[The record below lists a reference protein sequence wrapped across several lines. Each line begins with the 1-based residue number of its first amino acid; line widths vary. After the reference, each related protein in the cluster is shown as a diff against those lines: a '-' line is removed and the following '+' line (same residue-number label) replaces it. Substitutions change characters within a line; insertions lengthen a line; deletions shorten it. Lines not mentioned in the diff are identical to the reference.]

1 MNDEM
6 NIGKL
11 LGEILTPEKTVRK
24 YKVGRNDPCPCGSGK
39 KYKKC
44 CDNVSPE
51 RDREEYLVILY
62 NISGESWQENYAGSR
77 ADLDKD
83 KLDRFTFCLED
94 AVRDYPLDHEFIE
107 ALALVYY
114 LKRDNE
120 KAQEMLRRLWRLQGS
135 REMRKH
141 LLLAY
146 FQLLMVANEKRK
158 LLKLLQEFEDEIQD
172 WKQAKTEWDREEWL
186 ELQVCYGFALLQRD
200 EEEGRE
206 YIERAVNSG
215 KLRQNAVDNFLL
227 ALGRNDYIRLA
238 LAIYVKEFTRL
249 YQDDEEELF
258 TKGQKEM
265 ENILR
270 NMFSQPKVES
280 ATLHRWSSKLYEM
293 ITLMDR
299 WYEQVSEEIAST
311 SSTPDAVD
319 ISRAFAANGE
329 SESKSEIISKITAN
343 ITAAALPEINSQE
356 INLAAV
362 TLSVLFSQEEY
373 SRVIIAG
380 EILTHLYGE
389 LQASPGRADKADKAR
404 EKENLSFLLT
414 SIDRFRGLGLFK
426 SGEYRR
432 LEVLISE
439 NYNFTSENFL
449 NESEINNKKLDL
461 CLLLLLSWLKLDKEE
476 SVRRLLTE
484 LLTAEGENDD
494 PQTAE
499 GENEGSQTAEGKDE
513 GSHTAE
519 GEGEDLENVRGEGED
534 FPAVEDDDSLVIE
547 GEDFPDVEEEDFQA
561 VSSDSDNR
569 QPGSQHKAGDRRL
582 EKPSRRQ
589 QVVRVMLG
597 HLRNIFGLPYEEE
610 LALKLIDLLK
620 VVSLPQEIEAAYA
633 YDRVVAFKSW
643 LVMFKSTQRGITNFP
658 AEERDK
664 IMPRWPQIFTST
676 QSQQSQQCQEEQI
689 NQQSQQAQQNQ
700 QNQQSQ
706 QAQQN
711 QQNQQTQQNQEGQ
724 LGWRSQQ
731 NQQAQDRQ
739 SPEQAAVKLYK
750 VIGSLAGRTS
760 PEELRQQL
768 QEVLAAP
775 IFQTEDCW
783 SKLDARL
790 WQLADMTTEE
800 IKRTGEAD
808 RLIADIDSLLAGEE
822 MQSAKMLSE
831 KEIYFYQFITQA
843 RAGRRL
849 QAFRCLEKSA
859 EILGEILPWRRYF
872 SFSYFDDY
880 LNLATVYLPT
890 EEIKWYY
897 QNKEKSSA
905 TLKNMF
911 LLRDDEL
918 LGELQHLEAAELVR
932 ELYRERDQFWLYNVI
947 IAISERGEETTPPLL
962 ELLEDTAV
970 KMASQKFW
978 QSEES
983 NFLETSPKDWGIIEW
998 DEQEADLIRS
1008 MAPIYAM
1015 FILAERGEE
1024 QAYPLMLD
1032 IIAHPKKV
1040 VQQVLGD
1047 VLTEEMPQLLMSVY
1061 NGNLAALKE
1070 IIENEEISY
1079 TSRAVALDT
1088 LVCLVANKIL
1098 EREEVEEYFAYLYRE
1113 GLERKEKSYV
1123 WGFLTVATEILKLEG
1138 LKDEAEKAFA
1148 RGLIDKDIFSP
1159 QEILPEITGDDKE
1172 EKLRELYTQEGG
1184 YKYCRPVTDAA
1195 ELAASWFE

>member
-120 KAQEMLRRLWRLQGS
+120 KAREMLRRLWRLQGS
-135 REMRKH
+135 REMRKQ

-146 FQLLMVANEKRK
+146 FQLLMVANEERK

-238 LAIYVKEFTRL
+238 LAIYVKEFTRV
-249 YQDDEEELF
+249 YQDDKEELF

-299 WYEQVSEEIAST
+299 WYKQVREEIAST
-311 SSTPDAVD
+311 SSTPDAAD

-356 INLAAV
+356 INLATVA
-362 TLSVLFSQEEY
+362 LSVLFSQAEY
-373 SRVIIAG
+373 SRIIIAG
-380 EILTHLYGE
+380 EILTHLYGK

-432 LEVLISE
+432 MEVLISE

-476 SVRRLLTE
+476 SVRRLLIE

-494 PQTAE
+494 SQTAE
-499 GENEGSQTAEGKDE
+499 GEDE

-534 FPAVEDDDSLVIE
+534 FPDFEDDDSLVIE
-547 GEDFPDVEEEDFQA
+547 EEDFPAVEEEDFQA

-569 QPGSQHKAGDRRL
+569 QPGSQLKAGDRKL

-643 LVMFKSTQRGITNFP
+643 LVMFKNTQRGITNFP

-676 QSQQSQQCQEEQI
+676 QSQQI
-689 NQQSQQAQQNQ
+689 
-700 QNQQSQ
+700 
-706 QAQQN
+706 
-711 QQNQQTQQNQEGQ
+711 QQTHQT
-724 LGWRSQQ
+724 QQ

-775 IFQTEDCW
+775 VFQTEDCW

-822 MQSAKMLSE
+822 MQSANMLSE

-970 KMASQKFW
+970 KMASQKLW

-983 NFLETSPKDWGIIEW
+983 NILETSPKDWGIIEW

-1008 MAPIYAM
+1008 MAPIFAM
-1015 FILAERGEE
+1015 FILAERQEKR
-1024 QAYPLMLD
+1024 AYPLMLD

-1098 EREEVEEYFAYLYRE
+1098 DREEVEEYFAYLYRE

-1172 EKLRELYTQEGG
+1172 EKLRKLYTQEGG